1 MATSL
6 NTSRPVLDQDG
17 REGQSRIR
25 TLTASTTITQELHD
39 GQTLLM
45 GASGAALT
53 FTLPAALG
61 TGAKF
66 KFRVGVVNTSNY
78 IIQVANSTDV
88 MGGGVIVNDDSATGV
103 QGFDT
108 TATAGAD
115 TVTLNGT
122 TTGGV
127 SIGDWV
133 ELEDIKSG
141 FWGVTGIL
149 TASGTEATPF
159 SAAV

>member
-1 MATSL
+1 MVASL
-6 NTSRPVLDQDG
+6 NQSFPVRDQFPNM
-17 REGQSRIR
+17 ENSRIR
-25 TLTASTTITQELHD
+25 TLTASTTITAEQHD

-66 KFRVGVVNTSNY
+66 RFRVSVVNTSNY
-78 IIQVANSTDV
+78 VIQVANSTDV
-88 MGGGVIVNDDSATGV
+88 MAGGLIMCNDTDASVSGWETVAAS
-103 QGFDT
+103 DT
-108 TATAGAD
+108 I
-115 TVTLNGT
+115 TLNGT

-127 SIGDWV
+127 NKGDWI
-133 ELEDIKSG
+133 ELEDIASG
-141 FWGVTGIL
+141 VWGVAGTITG
-149 TASGTEATPF
+149 SGTEATPF

>member
-1 MATSL
+1 MTTSL
-6 NTSRPVLDQDG
+6 NSARSNLDLDAKI
-17 REGQSRIR
+17 GQPRLR
-25 TLTASTTITQELHD
+25 TLTASTTLTQDVHD

-66 KFRVGVVNTSNY
+66 KFVVSVVNTSNY
-78 IIQVANSTDV
+78 LIQVANSTDV
-88 MGGGVIVNDDSATGV
+88 MGGGIIMGTDSAGGANV
-103 QGFDT
+103 WS
-108 TATAGAD
+108 TAASSD

-127 SIGDWV
+127 SIGDYV
-133 ELEDIKSG
+133 EVEDIKSG
-141 FWGVTGIL
+141 FWKITGHVQG
-149 TASGTEATPF
+149 SGTEATPF

>member
-1 MATSL
+1 MVASL
-6 NTSRPVLDQDG
+6 NTSRSYLDLDAKI
-17 REGQSRIR
+17 GQSRLR
-25 TLTASTTITQELHD
+25 TLTASTTLTQDVHD

-66 KFRVGVVNTSNY
+66 KFVVSVVNTSNY
-78 IIQVANSTDV
+78 VIQVANSTDV
-88 MGGGVIVNDDSATGV
+88 MGGGIIM
-103 QGFDT
+103 
-108 TATAGAD
+108 GAD
-115 TVTLNGT
+115 TAGSANVWSTAASSDTITLNGT

-127 SIGDWV
+127 SIGDTIEV
-133 ELEDIKSG
+133 EDIKSG
-141 FWGVTGIL
+141 FWRVTGHVQG
-149 TASGTEATPF
+149 SGTEATPF

>member
-1 MATSL
+1 MTTSL
-6 NTSRPVLDQDG
+6 NSSRPVLDQDG

-25 TLTASTTITQELHD
+25 TLTASTVITQELHD

-45 GASGAALT
+45 GAAGAALT

-66 KFRVGVVNTSNY
+66 KFRVSVVNTSNY
-78 IIQVANSTDV
+78 VIQVANSTDV
-88 MGGGVIVNDDSATGV
+88 MGGGVIFNVDDASNVV
-103 QGFDT
+103 QGFETASTSDT
-108 TATAGAD
+108 I
-115 TVTLNGT
+115 TLNGT

-127 SIGDWV
+127 NKGDWV
-133 ELEDIKSG
+133 ELEDLAAG
-141 FWGVTGIL
+141 LWGVTGLL
-149 TASGTEATPF
+149 TGSGTEATPF

>member
-6 NTSRPVLDQDG
+6 NTSRPVMDVFPNM
-17 REGQSRIR
+17 EQSRIR
-25 TLTASTTITQELHD
+25 TLTASTSITSELHD

-53 FTLPAALG
+53 FTLPASAG

-66 KFRVGVVNTSNY
+66 RFRVSVVNTSNY
-78 IIQVANSTDV
+78 VIQVANSTDV
-88 MGGGVIVNDDSATGV
+88 MAGGLIMGAD
-103 QGFDT
+103 
-108 TATAGAD
+108 TAGAANVWSTAASSD

-127 SIGDWV
+127 NLGDYV

-141 FWGVTGIL
+141 TWAVTGHI
-149 TASGTEATPF
+149 TGSGTEATPF

>member
-6 NTSRPVLDQDG
+6 NTSAPVKDQFPNM
-17 REGQSRIR
+17 EQSRIR
-25 TLTASTTITQELHD
+25 TLTASTTITAELHE

-45 GASGAALT
+45 GASGAALS

-66 KFRVGVVNTSNY
+66 RFCVSVVNTSNY

-88 MGGGVIVNDDSATGV
+88 MGGGIIMGND
-103 QGFDT
+103 
-108 TATAGAD
+108 TAGGANVWSTAATSD

-127 SIGDWV
+127 SIGDYV
-133 ELEDIKSG
+133 EVTDIKSG
-141 FWGVTGIL
+141 FWAITGHVQG
-149 TASGTEATPF
+149 SGTEATMF
-159 SAAV
+159 TAAV